1 MLEAIKCNPFSY
13 QFISEELKKDKD
25 IIIASIDNEHEYSY
39 VNFKFVNN
47 ELKSDKE
54 FVLQVVKLN
63 GFAVKFV
70 SDELRRDKE
79 VAMAAV
85 TQNGLALQFL

>member
-1 MLEAIKCNPFSY
+1 MNMNI
-13 QFISEELKKDKD
+13 
-25 IIIASIDNEHEYSY
+25 Y
-39 VNFKFVNN
+39 VNFNFVNN
-47 ELKSDKE
+47 ELKFDKE

-79 VAMAAV
+79 VAGSCNSELV
-85 TQNGLALQFL
+85 